1 MLTEPRGSGWKQEVK
16 PYSNCPSILRL
27 ICMLWLSIF
36 NLFIYMNIHYKKSMS
51 YYFCVISCKQT
62 KSYSYN
68 SDGMTNTLVLV
79 CRLPLL
85 PTLININK
93 LGFCLIRECVILPR
107 LDWKVLHLQKR
118 PARPCYS
125 KFMACNQF
133 LKICSTE
140 KLRAF
145 LSRLLLNWK

>member
-1 MLTEPRGSGWKQEVK
+1 
-16 PYSNCPSILRL
+16 
-27 ICMLWLSIF
+27 
-36 NLFIYMNIHYKKSMS
+36 MNIHLKKSMS

-93 LGFCLIRECVILPR
+93 LGFCFIRECVILQHFAQAR
-107 LDWKVLHLQKR
+107 LEGFTFTKK
-118 PARPCYS
+118 AS
-125 KFMACNQF
+125 
-133 LKICSTE
+133 
-140 KLRAF
+140 
-145 LSRLLLNWK
+145 